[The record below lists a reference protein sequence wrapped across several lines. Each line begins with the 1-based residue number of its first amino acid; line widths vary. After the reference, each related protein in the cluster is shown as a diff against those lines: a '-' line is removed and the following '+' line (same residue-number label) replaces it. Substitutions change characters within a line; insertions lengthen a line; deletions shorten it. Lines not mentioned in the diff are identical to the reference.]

1 MAGGGGCG
9 GNGGHSVLGAIAA
22 AGEVFDRAGDR
33 PLWVLDAA
41 GTRRALADL
50 AALVSRVAELEAR
63 LLTHADTVEAYAEP
77 GATTTAAWL
86 GHATRVTRRE
96 AHGKTRLAAALE
108 QHPLTRE
115 ALARGEVRVEQA
127 QVICRA
133 VDELSKDL
141 EADAASEDPDVRA
154 LAADPDLP
162 ERAEK
167 HLLAAAEHHDAKV
180 LRILGKRILEVADP
194 ARADAHEARA
204 LEREEKRAAA
214 KTRFSMA
221 DDGHGLSHGRFA
233 IPTTHAAMLRKALLA
248 TAAPQHQNA
257 VGGAGTWRLE
267 KPGPQRMGEAFCE
280 YLARYPADK
289 LPHAGGV
296 TATVVVTMT
305 LESLLGGLKAAQL
318 DTGERITAGQARRMA
333 CEAGLVPAV
342 LGTRSQVLDQGFRTR
357 FFTDPQRIAR
367 IVEQATCEHGTC
379 DVPAAFC
386 HAHHRI
392 PWAHGGTTN
401 KDDLQWLCPRHH
413 TLAHQAMEKAGR
425 PDHRP
430 APKPPRRT

>member
-1 MAGGGGCG
+1 M
-9 GNGGHSVLGAIAA
+9 
-22 AGEVFDRAGDR
+22 
-33 PLWVLDAA
+33 
-41 GTRRALADL
+41 
-50 AALVSRVAELEAR
+50 
-63 LLTHADTVEAYAEP
+63 
-77 GATTTAAWL
+77 
-86 GHATRVTRRE
+86 
-96 AHGKTRLAAALE
+96 
-108 QHPLTRE
+108 
-115 ALARGEVRVEQA
+115 
-127 QVICRA
+127 
-133 VDELSKDL
+133 
-141 EADAASEDPDVRA
+141 
-154 LAADPDLP
+154 
-162 ERAEK
+162 
-167 HLLAAAEHHDAKV
+167 

-342 LGTRSQVLDQGFRTR
+342 LGGDSRVLDIGRKGR
-357 FFTDPQRIAR
+357 LFTDPQRIAR
-367 IVEQATCEHGTC
+367 IVEQATCEHPTC

-386 HAHHRI
+386 HAHHRT
-392 PWAHGGTTN
+392 PWACGGTTN

-413 TLAHQAMEKAGR
+413 TLAHQALDKAAR
-425 PDHRP
+425 PEHREPP
-430 APKPPRRT
+430 APPRRT

>member
-1 MAGGGGCG
+1 MA
-9 GNGGHSVLGAIAA
+9 
-22 AGEVFDRAGDR
+22 
-33 PLWVLDAA
+33 
-41 GTRRALADL
+41 
-50 AALVSRVAELEAR
+50 
-63 LLTHADTVEAYAEP
+63 
-77 GATTTAAWL
+77 
-86 GHATRVTRRE
+86 HATRVTRRE

-108 QHPLTRE
+108 QHPLTAE

-133 VDELSKDL
+133 VDELTRDL
-141 EADAASEDPDVRA
+141 ETDAASEDPDVRA

-280 YLARYPADK
+280 YVARYPADK

-342 LGTRSQVLDQGFRTR
+342 LGGDSRVLDIGRKGR
-357 FFTDPQRIAR
+357 LFTDPQRIAR
-367 IVEQATCEHGTC
+367 IVEQATCEHPTC

-386 HAHHRI
+386 HAHHRT

-401 KDDLQWLCPRHH
+401 KADLQWLCPRHH
-413 TLAHQAMEKAGR
+413 TLAHQALDKAGK
-425 PDHRP
+425 PGHKP
-430 APKPPRRT
+430 PPNPPRRT